1 MRFLLDTCV
10 LSELRKEQC
19 NPGVYRCVEKI
30 TDEDLFVSVITIGEI
45 AKRISLLDTGK
56 RKNELQMWLQTIEQD
71 YSDSILQIDLET
83 VQIWGELTAQ
93 AQKAGESVAA
103 SDGLIAAT
111 AMRHGLHVITR
122 NEKDFLP
129 AGVLLI
135 NPWSNK

>member
-1 MRFLLDTCV
+1 
-10 LSELRKEQC
+10 
-19 NPGVYRCVEKI
+19 VEKI
-30 TDEDLFVSVITIGEI
+30 TDEDHFVSVITIGEI
-45 AKRISLLDTGK
+45 AKGISLLDTGK
-56 RKNELQMWLQTIEQD
+56 RKNELQRWLQTIEQD

-83 VQIWGELTAQ
+83 VQIWGELKAK
-93 AQKAGESVAA
+93 AQKAGKGVAA